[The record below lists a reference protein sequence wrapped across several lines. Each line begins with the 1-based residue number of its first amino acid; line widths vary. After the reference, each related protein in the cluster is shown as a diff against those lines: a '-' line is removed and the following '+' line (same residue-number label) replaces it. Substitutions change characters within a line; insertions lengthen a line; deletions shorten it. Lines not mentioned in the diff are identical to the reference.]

1 MNFDATII
9 KINLLSKEMT
19 VKNIVNSVFC
29 ILMMLSFA
37 SCQDELF
44 TTDTDKKL
52 SFSTDT
58 LTFDTIFTSL
68 GSTTEK
74 FLIYN
79 KNNRALRLSRISL
92 AKGANSKF
100 RLNVDGT
107 VSSNNVF
114 SDIEIGARD
123 SMYVFVETTINPT
136 SDTNPILIEDSVV
149 FEFNGNRQQVLLE
162 AFGQNMY
169 LLKNEF
175 ISENKQFKN
184 DKPYLIYGNL
194 VVDSAKTLTLP
205 AGCKLYFH
213 NNANLIVYG
222 NLRTEGTFNQPV
234 ELRGDRLDKVK
245 FLDPV
250 PYNYVAGQWGGV
262 YLLSSNGVHNLKN
275 TNITSAYV
283 GLYSPNSNRDIL
295 PEITVENC
303 RIHNFVY
310 YGIVAQNTNLTVKN
324 SEISNTGSYTVFLSG
339 GKHVF
344 EQSTIA
350 NHYANNDFEPGSRDK
365 YPAVMIMALQRTA
378 PMQTEFNNC
387 IVSGTIDNEFAIA
400 SRFLKDYKGTFANSY
415 IKRKLKYEQ
424 SQFQNIRWYQYGDT
438 IFKQSR
444 FDYEKKKY
452 FDFTP
457 DSVSPARNIGDPS
470 VASEYPIDLNGRN
483 RFFDQK
489 PDAGCYEWRPYN
501 Q

>member
-1 MNFDATII
+1 
-9 KINLLSKEMT
+9 MT
-19 VKNIVNSVFC
+19 VKNILKVVFGIFL
-29 ILMMLSFA
+29 ILNFY
-37 SCQDELF
+37 SCEDELF
-44 TTDTDKKL
+44 TTDPEKKL
-52 SFSTDT
+52 EFSTDT
-58 LTFDTIFTSL
+58 LTFDTIFTSF

-79 KNNRALRLSRISL
+79 TNNRALRISQISL
-92 AKGANSKF
+92 AKGATSKF

-107 VSSNNVF
+107 VSATNIF
-114 SDIEIGARD
+114 TDIEIGARD
-123 SMYVFVETTINPT
+123 SMYVFVETTINTT
-136 SDTNPILIEDSVV
+136 SDNNPVLIEDSVV

-169 LLKNEF
+169 LLKDEL
-175 ISENKQFKN
+175 IVDDTKFKN

-205 AGCKLYFH
+205 AGCKMYFH
-213 NNANLIVYG
+213 NNASLVING
-222 NLRTEGTFNQPV
+222 NLKTEGTFNQPV

-262 YLLSSNGVHNLKN
+262 YLMWSKGVHSLKN

-283 GLYSPNSNRDIL
+283 GLYSPNSDRDNL
-295 PEITVENC
+295 PELTVENC

-310 YGIVAQNTNLTVKN
+310 YGVVAQNTNLIVKN
-324 SEISNTGSYTVFLSG
+324 SEISNTGSYTVYLSG

-350 NHYANNDFEPGSRDK
+350 NYYALNDFAPGSRDK
-365 YPAVMIMALQRTA
+365 GPAVMIMGLQRTA
-378 PMQTEFNNC
+378 PMQTEFTNC
-387 IVSGTIDNEFAIA
+387 IVSGTIDNELAIA
-400 SRFLKDYKGTFANSY
+400 SRYLKDYKGTFKNSY
-415 IKRKLKYEQ
+415 IKRNLKYEQ
-424 SQFQNIRWYQYGDT
+424 PQFQNIRWYQLGDT
-438 IFKQSR
+438 IFKQSS
-444 FDYEKKKY
+444 FNYEKKKY
-452 FDFTP
+452 FNFTP
-457 DSVSPARNIGDPS
+457 DSVSPARNIGDIS
-470 VASEYPIDLNGRN
+470 VASQYPLDLNGRN
-483 RFFDQK
+483 RFVDGQ

>member
-1 MNFDATII
+1 MFGKISAFFRAYDQLMRSAFLFLATIA
-9 KINLLSKEMT
+9 LLG
-19 VKNIVNSVFC
+19 
-29 ILMMLSFA
+29 ML

-44 TTDTDKKL
+44 TTNPDKKL
-52 SFSTDT
+52 EFSTDT

-74 FLIYN
+74 FIIYN
-79 KNNRALRLSRISL
+79 KNNRALRIDRISL
-92 AKGANSKF
+92 AKGVSSKF
-100 RLNVDGT
+100 RLNVDGVVDT
-107 VSSNNVF
+107 HNTF
-114 SDIEIGARD
+114 SAVEIGARD

-136 SDTNPILIEDSVV
+136 DDNNLILIEDSVV
-149 FEFNGNRQQVLLE
+149 FEFNGNKQQVHLE

-169 LLKNEF
+169 LLKDKLLE
-175 ISENKQFKN
+175 ENTRFKT
-184 DKPYLIYGNL
+184 DKPYLIYGDL
-194 VVDSAKTLTLP
+194 TVDTARTLTLP
-205 AGCKLYFH
+205 AGCRLYFH
-213 NNANLIVYG
+213 NNSNLIVYG
-222 NLRTEGTFNQPV
+222 NLNTEGTFNQPV

-245 FLDPV
+245 FTDPV

-262 YLLSSNGVHNLKN
+262 YLLSSSGHHNLKN

-283 GLYSPNSNRDIL
+283 GLYSPNTNRNEL

-303 RIHNFVY
+303 RIHNFLY

-324 SEISNTGSYTVFLSG
+324 SEISNTGSYTVYLSG

-350 NHYANNDFEPGSRDK
+350 NYYANNDFEPGSRDK
-365 YPAVMIMALQRTA
+365 FPAVMIMGLQRTA
-378 PMQTEFNNC
+378 PMETEFTNC
-387 IVSGTIDNEFAIA
+387 IVSGTIDNELTIA
-400 SRFLKDYKGTFANSY
+400 SRYLKDYKGVFKNSY
-415 IKRKLKYEQ
+415 IKRKTKIEQ
-424 SQFQNIRWYQYGDT
+424 PQFQNIRWYQYGDT

-452 FDFTP
+452 FNFTP
-457 DSVSPARNIGDPS
+457 DSISPVRKISSDLF
-470 VASEYPIDLNGRN
+470 VASKYPLDLNGKN
-483 RFFDQK
+483 RFVDEN